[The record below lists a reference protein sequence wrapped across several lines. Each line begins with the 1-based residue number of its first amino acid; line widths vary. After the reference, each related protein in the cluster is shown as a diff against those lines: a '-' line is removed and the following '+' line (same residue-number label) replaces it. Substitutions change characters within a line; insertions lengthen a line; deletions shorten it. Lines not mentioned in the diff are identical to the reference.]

1 MKLRPSKFVIFFA
14 LVTSL
19 LFSCKKEDAA
29 DYRYTTIWQGFHH
42 VWEYN
47 HRVNRMGDW
56 IDDINLGV
64 DYNANAYH
72 SAASGIGPDKNEYT
86 TFLTRVKTSKEIHF
100 SNLKKEIIIQG
111 MEGTVEAQSF
121 QLSVEIPATSITDA
135 VVLLNGFDIYARP
148 VGSEQLLGDGDA
160 DKLFNLSINTSSI
173 SINPSGNT
181 TTINFELNTT
191 LGADCA
197 SVECSSGSEN
207 DFFDYLLTMHLQ
219 IIAGENGSLKVT
231 SESLAQN
238 YSWERPRNN
247 GSNEIFQEDFVIDN
261 INITGSVG
269 YTVGF
274 PGIQGFNFQAEKG
287 LGGFNGQSFEY
298 PHMQTFNLAARPIK
312 YTPTSGL
319 LQMEADIFFKNWAA
333 PVPFFSYGA
342 GGAVNFEMNLALV
355 QILDEGSSLESYQ
368 LIDEIIWL
376 TNPLEPAPPN
386 IEASLNVLGIGF

>member
-56 IDDINLGV
+56 IDDIDLGV

-111 MEGTVEAQSF
+111 MEGTVEAQSV

-181 TTINFELNTT
+181 TTINFELNTS

-207 DFFDYLLTMHLQ
+207 DFFDYLLTVHLQ

-238 YSWERPRNN
+238 YSWEQPRNN

-261 INITGSVG
+261 INITGGVG
-269 YTVGF
+269 YPVGF
-274 PGIQGFNFQAEKG
+274 PGIQGFSFQAEKG
-287 LGGFNGQSFEY
+287 LGGFNGQSLEY
-298 PHMQTFNLAARPIK
+298 PHMQTFNLAARPIN
-312 YTPTSGL
+312 YSSENGQ
-319 LQMEADIFFKNWAA
+319 LQMEADLFFKNWAS

-342 GGAVNFEMNLALV
+342 GGSANIQMEVALV
-355 QILDEGSSLESYQ
+355 QILDEGSTVESYQ

-376 TNPLEPAPPN
+376 TNPTNPSPPN
-386 IEASLNVLGIGF
+386 IVSSLNVLGIGF